1 LSHRRNTYY
10 SVTVYK
16 QTHVEGLS
24 IRGTLHEI
32 YLKVKQMFKSVFAAS
47 AALFAS
53 AGAALAGPYVNV
65 ETNAGWVGDDY
76 TAATTDLH
84 VGFEG
89 EVGAAGYYVQAG
101 PAIVAV
107 DGQETD
113 TQFSGKAGIGVPVS
127 DALGV
132 YGEMS
137 FLTAEDE
144 DDFGLGGK
152 LGLKYN
158 F

>member
-1 LSHRRNTYY
+1 
-10 SVTVYK
+10 
-16 QTHVEGLS
+16 
-24 IRGTLHEI
+24 
-32 YLKVKQMFKSVFAAS
+32 MFKTTIAA
-47 AALFAS
+47 AAAAIALAP
-53 AGAALAGPYVNV
+53 AAALAGPYVNV

-89 EVGAAGYYVQAG
+89 EAGAASYYVQAG

-107 DGQETD
+107 DGAETD
-113 TQFSGKAGIGVPVS
+113 TQFSGKAGVGVPVT
-127 DALGV
+127 DAIGV

-137 FLTAEDE
+137 FLTADDN
-144 DDFGLGGK
+144 DDFGVGGK
-152 LGLKYN
+152 LGAKFN

>member
-1 LSHRRNTYY
+1 
-10 SVTVYK
+10 
-16 QTHVEGLS
+16 
-24 IRGTLHEI
+24 
-32 YLKVKQMFKSVFAAS
+32 MFKTTIAA
-47 AALFAS
+47 AAAAIALAP
-53 AGAALAGPYVNV
+53 AAALAGPYVNV

-76 TAATTDLH
+76 TSATTDLH

-89 EVGAAGYYVQAG
+89 EAGAASYYVQAG

-137 FLTAEDE
+137 FLTAEDD

>member
-1 LSHRRNTYY
+1 
-10 SVTVYK
+10 
-16 QTHVEGLS
+16 
-24 IRGTLHEI
+24 
-32 YLKVKQMFKSVFAAS
+32 MFKSVFAAT
-47 AALFAS
+47 AALFTS

-76 TAATTDLH
+76 TSATTDLH
-84 VGFEG
+84 VGYEG
-89 EVGAAGYYVQAG
+89 TAGAASYYVQGG

-113 TQFSGKAGIGVPVS
+113 TQFSGKAGVGIPVS
-127 DALGV
+127 DAVGV

-152 LGLKYN
+152 LGVKYN

>member
-1 LSHRRNTYY
+1 
-10 SVTVYK
+10 
-16 QTHVEGLS
+16 
-24 IRGTLHEI
+24 
-32 YLKVKQMFKSVFAAS
+32 MFKSVFAAT
-47 AALFAS
+47 AALFTS

-76 TAATTDLH
+76 TSATTDLH
-84 VGFEG
+84 VGYEG
-89 EVGAAGYYVQAG
+89 TAGAASYYVQAG

-107 DGQETD
+107 DGEETD
-113 TQFSGKAGIGVPVS
+113 TQFSGKVGVGVPVS
-127 DALGV
+127 DAIGV

-152 LGLKYN
+152 LGVKYN